1 MPSCISSKAW
11 ASNWRLTDEL
21 ARPDGRVPSN
31 TAEMGRGVRIMAIS
45 VLLVD
50 DEVGFVESLA
60 KRLTIRQFE
69 VHQAF
74 DAETALRILTE
85 NPDIDV
91 VLLDV
96 KMPGTDGLTAIKTI
110 KRRHPLVEVILLS
123 GHANL
128 ETSVGG
134 MALGAFD
141 YLLKPVRIDELVYK
155 VEDAHHRKTL
165 QEDKI
170 RALSGETRSN
180 EQET

>member
-1 MPSCISSKAW
+1 MTI
-11 ASNWRLTDEL
+11 R
-21 ARPDGRVPSN
+21 
-31 TAEMGRGVRIMAIS
+31 

-50 DEVGFVESLA
+50 DEAGFVEALA
-60 KRLTIRQFE
+60 KRLSIRQFE
-69 VHQAF
+69 VFKAF
-74 DAETALRILTE
+74 DAETAMQILAD
-85 NPDIDV
+85 NPTIDV

-96 KMPGTDGLTAIKTI
+96 KMPNTDGLTAIKAI

-155 VEDAHHRKTL
+155 VEDARRKKAL
-165 QEDKI
+165 QEEKI
-170 RALSGETRSN
+170 RALSGTIGSGSDEPTA
-180 EQET
+180 

>member
-1 MPSCISSKAW
+1 
-11 ASNWRLTDEL
+11 
-21 ARPDGRVPSN
+21 
-31 TAEMGRGVRIMAIS
+31 MAIT

-50 DEVGFVESLA
+50 DEAGFVESLA

-69 VHQAF
+69 VFKAF
-74 DAETALRILTE
+74 DAETALLLLAD
-85 NPDIDV
+85 NPTIDV

-96 KMPGTDGLTAIKTI
+96 KMPGTDGLAAIKSI

-141 YLLKPVRIDELVYK
+141 YLLKPVRLDELVYK
-155 VEDAHHRKTL
+155 VEDAHRRKAL
-165 QEDKI
+165 QEQKI
-170 RALSGETRSN
+170 NALREATPAAPD
-180 EQET
+180 EPAT

>member
-1 MPSCISSKAW
+1 
-11 ASNWRLTDEL
+11 
-21 ARPDGRVPSN
+21 
-31 TAEMGRGVRIMAIS
+31 MAIS

-69 VHQAF
+69 VYQAF
-74 DAETALRILTE
+74 DAETAYGILAE
-85 NPDIDV
+85 NPKIDV

-96 KMPGTDGLTAIKTI
+96 KMPGTDGLAAIKTI

-165 QEDKI
+165 QENKI
-170 RALSGETRSN
+170 RSLRGESSAETN
-180 EQET
+180 GQET

>member
-1 MPSCISSKAW
+1 
-11 ASNWRLTDEL
+11 
-21 ARPDGRVPSN
+21 
-31 TAEMGRGVRIMAIS
+31 MAIN

-50 DEVGFVESLA
+50 DETSFVETLA
-60 KRLTIRQFE
+60 RRLNLRQF
-69 VHQAF
+69 VVWQAY
-74 DAETALRILTE
+74 DAETAMRILAE
-85 NPDIDV
+85 NPAIDV
-91 VLLDV
+91 VVLDV
-96 KMPGTDGLTAIKTI
+96 KMPGTDGLTAIKNI

-170 RALSGETRSN
+170 RSLRGEVTAKS
-180 EQET
+180 TAA

>member
-1 MPSCISSKAW
+1 M
-11 ASNWRLTDEL
+11 D
-21 ARPDGRVPSN
+21 
-31 TAEMGRGVRIMAIS
+31 TAEIGRGERIMAIS

-60 KRLTIRQFE
+60 KRLAIRQFE
-69 VHQAF
+69 VSKAF
-74 DAETALRILTE
+74 DAETALEILAG
-85 NPDIDV
+85 NPKIDV

-96 KMPGTDGLTAIKTI
+96 KMPGTDGLAAIKTI

-123 GHANL
+123 GYANL

-170 RALSGETRSN
+170 RSLDGEETVESN

>member
-1 MPSCISSKAW
+1 
-11 ASNWRLTDEL
+11 
-21 ARPDGRVPSN
+21 
-31 TAEMGRGVRIMAIS
+31 MAIN

-50 DEVGFVESLA
+50 DETSFVETLA
-60 KRLTIRQFE
+60 RRLNLRQF
-69 VHQAF
+69 VVWQAY
-74 DAETALRILTE
+74 DAETAMRILAE
-85 NPDIDV
+85 NPAIDV
-91 VLLDV
+91 VVLDV
-96 KMPGTDGLTAIKTI
+96 KMPGTDGLTAIKNI

-170 RALSGETRSN
+170 RSLRGEVTAKSTERN
-180 EQET
+180 P